1 MNWMTEET
9 RRSSDEGAA
18 EDKGRQVWRELVAPA
33 LPTPVYALAP
43 APGRLWAGGLGGIA
57 CYRPAADAPSEKA
70 GNWEAGPVLLPPA
83 PVTVLW
89 AYGNLLL
96 AGGNG
101 GLAYSL
107 TGGAGWQRAEIEDGS
122 VGVTA
127 LAPSPGFASD
137 NTLLAGTLA
146 NGVLRSSDGG
156 RTWRN
161 VSFGLQSQE
170 ITDLLWLDRLTVLAA
185 TDEGVYRSRDGGRG
199 WRRVLESSEGVVEA
213 LTRFPSGGV
222 LAVLESGALLQA
234 NAEGEG
240 WQPLPAVDG
249 LEGVQPLSLF
259 TSEAGTLLL
268 GTQRGLLRSTDGG
281 SHWQTVDGRPVH
293 ICRQGQG
300 RLYAGSDGGVL
311 VSEDDGQHWREL
323 PPPPLHDLLRLQP
336 QGERLWLLGTHTAPL
351 QARLRL
357 DGTSEG
363 TEWRR
368 LEGLTLPLTGWA
380 ALDEEALLLAGPEGL
395 LRLWPASGEH
405 QLLLAEPLEG
415 NTLITWAGAGRA
427 RHIWVASGDGRR
439 LWHSADDGASWRQLT
454 PPFGVALLAA
464 LQATPEHLVA
474 ATYDPRQYHVCLWY
488 SADDGSNW
496 IRGLEA
502 DTNWPLVASCAE
514 PLALGVGNILL
525 LATPDGNWRRSA
537 VGHGGG
543 GIRRVVSCQWADRRL
558 LFVLA
563 GGGIF
568 RSDDLGQSWQAQ
580 HEGLPLVRIA
590 DIACTSTRLWAL
602 LSGGVICQRSL

>member
-1 MNWMTEET
+1 MSMTTGSGSEP
-9 RRSSDEGAA
+9 
-18 EDKGRQVWRELVAPA
+18 DKQTWRELVVPA
-33 LPTPVYALAP
+33 LPTPIYALAP

-57 CYRPAADAPSEKA
+57 CYRAVPGEQGEEA
-70 GNWEAGPVLLPPA
+70 GIWEAGPVLLPPA

-127 LAPSPGFASD
+127 LAPSPTFGSD
-137 NTLLAGTLA
+137 NTVLAGTLA
-146 NGVLRSSDGG
+146 NGILRSSDGG

-161 VSFGLQSQE
+161 VSFGLHSQE
-170 ITDLLWLDRLTVLAA
+170 ITDLLWLDRLAVLAA
-185 TDEGVYRSRDGGRG
+185 TDEGIYRSRDGGRG
-199 WRRVLESSEGVVEA
+199 WRRVLESSEGAVEV
-213 LTRFPSGGV
+213 LTRLPGGEV
-222 LAVLESGALLQA
+222 LAVLEDGTLLQA
-234 NAEGEG
+234 DAEGER
-240 WQPLPAVDG
+240 WQSLQAAVD
-249 LEGVQPLSLF
+249 LEGVHPLSLF
-259 TSEAGTLLL
+259 TTEAGTLLL

-281 SHWQTVDGRPVH
+281 RSWQTVDGRMVH
-293 ICRQGQG
+293 ICRQGRGQG
-300 RLYAGSDGGVL
+300 RLYAGTAEGVL
-311 VSEDDGQHWREL
+311 VSDDDGHSWRAL
-323 PPPPLHDLLRLQP
+323 PEPPLHDLLHLQP
-336 QGERLWLLGTHTAPL
+336 QGERLWLVGTHTAPL
-351 QARLRL
+351 QARLTVDKAGETAEWQRL
-357 DGTSEG
+357 Q
-363 TEWRR
+363 
-368 LEGLTLPLTGWA
+368 GLTLPLTGCA
-380 ALDEEALLLAGPEGL
+380 VIDDETLLLAGPEGL

-405 QLLLAEPLEG
+405 QLLLTEPLEG
-415 NTLITWAGAGRA
+415 NTLITWAGSAPN

-454 PPFGVALLAA
+454 PPFGVTLLAA

-488 SADDGSNW
+488 STDDGSNW

-514 PLALGVGNILL
+514 PLALGIGNILL
-525 LATPDGNWRRSA
+525 LAGPDGNWRRSP

-543 GIRRVVSCQWADRRL
+543 GIRRVVSCERAGQRL

-590 DIACTSTRLWAL
+590 DIACTSTRLVAL
-602 LSGGVICQRSL
+602 LSGGVLCLRRL

>member
-1 MNWMTEET
+1 MSMTTGRGSE
-9 RRSSDEGAA
+9 SD
-18 EDKGRQVWRELVAPA
+18 RQPWRELMTPA

-57 CYRPAADAPSEKA
+57 CYRAASEKPGEVEA
-70 GNWEAGPVLLPPA
+70 GTWEPGPVLLPPA

-107 TGGAGWQRAEIEDGS
+107 TGGAGWQRSEIEDGS
-122 VGVTA
+122 VGVTV
-127 LAPSPGFASD
+127 LAPSPTFGSD

-146 NGVLRSSDGG
+146 NGLLRSSDGG

-199 WRRVLESSEGVVEA
+199 WRRVLESTEGAIEG
-213 LTRFPSGGV
+213 LTRLADGGV
-222 LAVLESGALLQA
+222 LAVLDNGTLLRA
-234 NAEGEG
+234 EAEGEH
-240 WQPLPAVDG
+240 WQPLTSTDG
-249 LEGVQPLSLF
+249 LAGASPLSLF
-259 TSEAGTLLL
+259 TTEAGTLLL

-281 SHWQTVDGRPVH
+281 RSWQTVDGRMVH

-300 RLYAGSDGGVL
+300 RLYAGSDEGVL
-311 VSEDDGQHWREL
+311 VSDDDGQSWRAL
-323 PPPPLHDLLRLQP
+323 PLPPLHDLLRLQP

-351 QARLRL
+351 QARLMDSEAGETAEWQRL
-357 DGTSEG
+357 Q
-363 TEWRR
+363 
-368 LEGLTLPLTGWA
+368 GLTLPLTGCA
-380 ALDEEALLLAGPEGL
+380 VIDDETLLLAGPEGL

-405 QLLLAEPLEG
+405 QLLLTEPLEG
-415 NTLITWAGAGRA
+415 NTLITWADSGQA
-427 RHIWVASGDGRR
+427 RHIWVASGDGQH
-439 LWHSADDGASWRQLT
+439 LWHSANDGASWRQLT
-454 PPFGVALLAA
+454 PPFGVTLLAA

-488 SADDGSNW
+488 STDDGSNW

-525 LATPDGNWRRSA
+525 LAMPDGSWRRSP

-543 GIRRVVSCQWADRRL
+543 GIRRIVSCEHAGQRL

-590 DIACTSTRLWAL
+590 DIACTSTRLFVL
-602 LSGGVICQRSL
+602 LSGGVVSLRRL